1 MKWKKLFIDH
11 TFGKGL
17 ISQIYEELNSVA
29 RKQLTMLKIRKRD
42 EQTSFKGKCKN
53 DQWVYEKNTQHHCRQ
68 GNANQNYM

>member
-42 EQTSFKGKCKN
+42 E
-53 DQWVYEKNTQHHCRQ
+53 
-68 GNANQNYM
+68 